1 MHNTRPWTR
10 RHICKWDR
18 NPNVRPPALCRVY
31 KATDSRSVISFIQTM
46 ADLSDTDTDVEELI
60 DGAEESSEMVIEKLI
75 MRNSII
81 TTKIP
86 IHLITFEPNTVNA
99 HRCTECT
106 TYLFC
111 MEQAVPLFI
120 TDVKTLSVYT
130 LNIKTEFQFNQH
142 YPFSVCIQQTAP
154 PPPSRSP
161 TWRTTYVS
169 QKKTNTEYIMPKS

>member
-1 MHNTRPWTR
+1 
-10 RHICKWDR
+10 
-18 NPNVRPPALCRVY
+18 
-31 KATDSRSVISFIQTM
+31 M

-60 DGAEESSEMVIEKLI
+60 DGAEESSEMVLEQLINEKF
-75 MRNSII
+75 NYYYENPYS
-81 TTKIP
+81 
-86 IHLITFEPNTVNA
+86 FDNTVNA

-142 YPFSVCIQQTAP
+142 YPFSVCIQLNKLH
-154 PPPSRSP
+154 PPPSPP
-161 TWRTTYVS
+161 TYMTY
-169 QKKTNTEYIMPKS
+169 YIRIAEENEH